1 LDLWVGPPECA
12 VDQVAV
18 TDDPEVLPSSGVAS
32 PPVVN
37 CVGSSVSIKV
47 QNAITDVRGKT
58 EPKPD
63 PSLVGETPDPTLAPD
78 PVLTPTPARS

>member
-1 LDLWVGPPECA
+1 
-12 VDQVAV
+12 VDQVAAA
-18 TDDPEVLPSSGVAS
+18 DDPGVVPSSGVAS
-32 PPVVN
+32 APAGK

-47 QNAITDVRGKT
+47 QNAITDLRGKT

-78 PVLTPTPARS
+78 PLLTPTPAQS

>member
-1 LDLWVGPPECA
+1 
-12 VDQVAV
+12 
-18 TDDPEVLPSSGVAS
+18 
-32 PPVVN
+32 
-37 CVGSSVSIKV
+37 VGSSVSIKV